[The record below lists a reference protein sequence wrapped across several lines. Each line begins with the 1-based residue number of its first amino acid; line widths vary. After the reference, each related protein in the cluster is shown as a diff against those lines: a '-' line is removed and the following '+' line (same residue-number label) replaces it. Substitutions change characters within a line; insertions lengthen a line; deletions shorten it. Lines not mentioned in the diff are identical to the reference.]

1 MHDGAREMNT
11 SSHAT
16 FVIILREAYMTP
28 TAFEKATLD
37 GVDQPKILRTPFYLL
52 DAANGELAQKEP
64 MILKF
69 IQITSPVKTL
79 LIGKERYLYTAAN
92 DASISS
98 SRIT

>member
-28 TAFEKATLD
+28 TAFEEITLD
-37 GVDQPKILRTPFYLL
+37 GVDNFKIPRTPFYSLN
-52 DAANGELAQKEP
+52 AANGELAQKEP
-64 MILKF
+64 LVLKF

-92 DASISS
+92 DASISYS
-98 SRIT
+98 KTT